1 MPASA
6 GPGVERLRAR
16 EAMEDMLDFTREP
29 DPERSRLTCWLWVNN
44 ALDGA
49 IVRMPERPI

>member
-1 MPASA
+1 
-6 GPGVERLRAR
+6 
-16 EAMEDMLDFTREP
+16 MEDMLDFTREP